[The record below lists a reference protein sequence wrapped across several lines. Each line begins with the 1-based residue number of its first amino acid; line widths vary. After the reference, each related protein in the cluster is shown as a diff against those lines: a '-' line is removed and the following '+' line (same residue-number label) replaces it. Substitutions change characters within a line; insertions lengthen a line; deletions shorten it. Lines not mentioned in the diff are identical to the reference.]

1 MCKVL
6 FWHRDVFSGS
16 LPFVKN
22 QLNKSDDIRGFQLGN
37 QRLITAIHRAFEF
50 RSRMQIWLI
59 ECNLAI
65 VSQPSKCLK
74 FMTFREGC
82 LSYAI
87 ECKYLSEALKTFY
100 QH

>member
-1 MCKVL
+1 MGATVFEVAGVGGFAVPPPPWYKV
-6 FWHRDVFSGS
+6 WVPNG
-16 LPFVKN
+16 FVKE
-22 QLNKSDDIRGFQLGN
+22 G
-37 QRLITAIHRAFEF
+37 LITLSHIKFTFETHF
-50 RSRMQIWLI
+50 LQTDAMTM
-59 ECNLAI
+59 

-82 LSYAI
+82 FSYAI

>member
-1 MCKVL
+1 MACQTCC
-6 FWHRDVFSGS
+6 VFLGH
-16 LPFVKN
+16 PVEQN
-22 QLNKSDDIRGFQLGN
+22 AKSRN
-37 QRLITAIHRAFEF
+37 AT
-50 RSRMQIWLI
+50 
-59 ECNLAI
+59 I

-82 LSYAI
+82 LSYTI